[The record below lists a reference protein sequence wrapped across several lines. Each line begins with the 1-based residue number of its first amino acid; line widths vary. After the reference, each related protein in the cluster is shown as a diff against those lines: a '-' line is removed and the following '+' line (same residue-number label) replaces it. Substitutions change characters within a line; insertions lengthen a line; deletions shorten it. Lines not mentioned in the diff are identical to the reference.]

1 MKFYTESSL
10 QVHKCFDI
18 IVMLM
23 ICKERNYIM
32 NKNILIIDDD
42 KEIVEL
48 LAVYLR
54 NEGYNIYK
62 AYDGDE
68 ALQMISTY
76 EVDLMIL
83 DIMMPNRNGLEVCQ
97 EVRENNTVP
106 ILMLSAKAEDM
117 DKILGLMTGA
127 DDYMIKPFNPLE
139 LVARVKALLRRS
151 SFKMLLLPKM
161 KMV

>member
-1 MKFYTESSL
+1 M
-10 QVHKCFDI
+10 FDI

-23 ICKERNYIM
+23 ICKERNYKM

-68 ALQMISTY
+68 ALQKVSTY

-83 DIMMPNRNGLEVCQ
+83 DIMMPNE
-97 EVRENNTVP
+97 T
-106 ILMLSAKAEDM
+106 D
-117 DKILGLMTGA
+117 
-127 DDYMIKPFNPLE
+127 
-139 LVARVKALLRRS
+139 
-151 SFKMLLLPKM
+151 
-161 KMV
+161 

>member
-1 MKFYTESSL
+1 M
-10 QVHKCFDI
+10 FDI

-23 ICKERNYIM
+23 ICKERNYTM

-68 ALQMISTY
+68 ALQRF
-76 EVDLMIL
+76 LH
-83 DIMMPNRNGLEVCQ
+83 
-97 EVRENNTVP
+97 
-106 ILMLSAKAEDM
+106 
-117 DKILGLMTGA
+117 
-127 DDYMIKPFNPLE
+127 
-139 LVARVKALLRRS
+139 
-151 SFKMLLLPKM
+151 M
-161 KMV
+161 KLTL

>member
-1 MKFYTESSL
+1 M
-10 QVHKCFDI
+10 FDI

-23 ICKERNYIM
+23 ICKERNYTM

-68 ALQMISTY
+68 ALQKVS
-76 EVDLMIL
+76 
-83 DIMMPNRNGLEVCQ
+83 
-97 EVRENNTVP
+97 
-106 ILMLSAKAEDM
+106 
-117 DKILGLMTGA
+117 
-127 DDYMIKPFNPLE
+127 
-139 LVARVKALLRRS
+139 RR
-151 SFKMLLLPKM
+151 
-161 KMV
+161 